1 MSRAGSKEHTARTKR
16 EDKVREFMNSEDWA
30 PTRLPEMREYLEA
43 LDKHRGNSFYETF
56 PEMAGIFRDIS

>member
-30 PTRLPEMREYLEA
+30 SLLEDQYIFTTLHPNIQERL
-43 LDKHRGNSFYETF
+43 N
-56 PEMAGIFRDIS
+56 

>member
-1 MSRAGSKEHTARTKR
+1 MIK
-16 EDKVREFMNSEDWA
+16 FMKSEDWA